1 MSHGALLVAVQ
12 VQSVPDV
19 TATLPV
25 VAVDGAVA
33 DSGEIENAQPGD
45 CLMATGWPAIVTLP
59 ERAGPVVEATP
70 TLTVP
75 LPLPDERPCREI
87 QLSLETA
94 DHSHSAFALTVTG
107 KVPPPDP
114 ICPLEGWTTYEHP
127 CDWMTTNGCPAT
139 TAVPVRERPVVA
151 AAANA
156 TDAGPLP
163 DGGLTVSQATLL
175 AAVHGHAGVVV
186 IAMEPF
192 PPEAGTDCEGGAIV

>member
-1 MSHGALLVAVQ
+1 M
-12 VQSVPDV
+12 
-19 TATLPV
+19 
-25 VAVDGAVA
+25 
-33 DSGEIENAQPGD
+33 
-45 CLMATGWPAIVTLP
+45 TLP
-59 ERAGPVVEATP
+59 ERTGPVVEAT
-70 TLTVP
+70 TTFTVP

-94 DHSHSAFALTVTG
+94 AHSHSAFAHGDRQRTATG
-107 KVPPPDP
+107 SGLSARRLDNVRA
-114 ICPLEGWTTYEHP
+114 P
-127 CDWMTTNGCPAT
+127 CDWVTTNGCQAT

-151 AAANA
+151 AAANV

-186 IAMEPF
+186 MAMAPF